1 MTKTTPNHV
10 AQCRCGTV
18 EIGGWGNPL
27 VVAACY
33 CDDCQAASERLAAS
47 ANGAPA
53 ARADGGT
60 EFMVFRRDRIACM
73 RGAEN
78 LQPMRLTAASK
89 TRRMIADCCATPMY
103 VSFDDKRP
111 WVSALRAGF
120 GAGAPP
126 VEMRICTRFRRPEN
140 KPEDG
145 LPEHPAYPV
154 AMILRILAAWPLTLF
169 SRPVGAL
176 P

>member
-1 MTKTTPNHV
+1 MTNTNPSHV
-10 AQCRCGTV
+10 AQCRCGAV
-18 EIGGWGNPL
+18 EIGAWSEPL
-27 VVAACY
+27 VVTACY

-47 ANGAPA
+47 SNSPPL

-60 EFMVFRRDRIACM
+60 EFIVFRRDRIACT

-78 LQPMRLTAASK
+78 LQAMRLTAATK
-89 TRRMIADCCATPMY
+89 TRRMVAGCCATPMY

-111 WVSALRAGF
+111 WASAFRARF
-120 GAGAPP
+120 G
-126 VEMRICTRFRRPEN
+126 ICTRFRRA
-140 KPEDG
+140 EDKAKDD
-145 LPEHPAYPV
+145 LPEHTGYPA
-154 AMILRILAAWPLTLF
+154 AMILRVLAVWPRMLF